1 MSYGEATDLERM
13 AEEYPSNLVAPK
25 ATWRLN
31 KQIVELNGITDRGE
45 IAKFVEQMP
54 IMDSK
59 FIANFLK
66 ANEPRIEL
74 NREVTAPSGKKV
86 NVRIAFGAEFFR
98 PFF

>member
-1 MSYGEATDLERM
+1 MVKHINVNQLF
-13 AEEYPSNLVAPK
+13 PSKKCLFKSISGGKIKDV
-25 ATWRLN
+25 
-31 KQIVELNGITDRGE
+31 V
-45 IAKFVEQMP
+45 
-54 IMDSK
+54 
-59 FIANFLK
+59 NFLK